1 MNSIRFSKN
10 GSVHVDPDGLY
21 PKMNPSTTKY
31 TPRGGRPNYRYAR
44 WTPPVEPKPEPK
56 LDLSDKS
63 FPSLSNHAVQQS
75 TAHHPEFTTSFA
87 TSVKVMAE
95 VEKLHELRAQRDRQ
109 ADQKA
114 RAELGGVYVHRFQH
128 GRLSE
133 VEPED
138 EAPQWEPPKKLAKPD
153 PETDWV
159 EVRHSKAH
167 KTPKDKSFREMED
180 DYRSKAHEEEGG
192 DDYNGD
198 LFESSHRHDHH
209 AT

>member
-1 MNSIRFSKN
+1 MQQ
-10 GSVHVDPDGLY
+10 
-21 PKMNPSTTKY
+21 TKY

-56 LDLSDKS
+56 LDLSDKN
-63 FPSLSNHAVQQS
+63 FPSLSNNTVTQT

-95 VEKLHELRAQRDRQ
+95 VEKLQELRAQRDRQ

-114 RAELGGVYVHRFQH
+114 RAELGGVYTHRFQH

-133 VEPED
+133 VDPE
-138 EAPQWEPPKKLAKPD
+138 EQTVQWMPPPKLAKPNPD
-153 PETDWV
+153 TDWV

-167 KTPKDKSFREMED
+167 KHPKDKSFREMEE
-180 DYRSKAHEEEGG
+180 DYRSKAIDEENA

>member
-1 MNSIRFSKN
+1 MNQSN
-10 GSVHVDPDGLY
+10 
-21 PKMNPSTTKY
+21 TKY

-63 FPSLSNHAVQQS
+63 FPSLSNNAVQQTTS
-75 TAHHPEFTTSFA
+75 RTEFSTSFA

-95 VEKLHELRAQRDRQ
+95 VEKLQELRAQRDRQ

-114 RAELGGVYVHRFQH
+114 RAELGGVYIHRFQH

-167 KTPKDKSFREMED
+167 KTPKETSFREMEE
-180 DYRSKAHEEEGG
+180 DYRSKAHEEDGG

>member
-1 MNSIRFSKN
+1 MQQ
-10 GSVHVDPDGLY
+10 
-21 PKMNPSTTKY
+21 TKY

-56 LDLSDKS
+56 LDLSDKN
-63 FPSLSNHAVQQS
+63 FPSLSNHPVPQS

-95 VEKLHELRAQRDRQ
+95 VEKLQELRAQRDRQ

-114 RAELGGVYVHRFQH
+114 RAELGGVYIHRFQH

-133 VEPED
+133 VDPE
-138 EAPQWEPPKKLAKPD
+138 EEPQWRPEPKLAKPD

-167 KTPKDKSFREMED
+167 KQPKEKSVRELD
-180 DYRSKAHEEEGG
+180 DEYRSKAIDEENAEE
-192 DDYNGD
+192 YNGD

>member
-1 MNSIRFSKN
+1 MQHSNA
-10 GSVHVDPDGLY
+10 
-21 PKMNPSTTKY
+21 TKY

-44 WTPPVEPKPEPK
+44 WTPPPEPKPEPK

-63 FPSLSNHAVQQS
+63 FPSLSNNAVPQT
-75 TAHHPEFTTSFA
+75 TAAHTEFKTSFA

-95 VEKLHELRAQRDRQ
+95 VEKLHELRAERDRQ
-109 ADQKA
+109 ADQRA
-114 RAELGGVYVHRFQH
+114 RAELSGVYIQRFQP

-133 VEPED
+133 LEPE
-138 EAPQWEPPKKLAKPD
+138 EEPQWRPQMKLAKPN

-167 KTPKDKSFREMED
+167 KQPVEKSYAELEE
-180 DYRSKAHEEEGG
+180 DYRSKAHEEDWG